1 MASNK
6 ELQAQIEQLQAALAN
21 ATKAKGNGELS
32 FKVSEKGAVSVYG
45 LGRFPVTLYSEQWP
59 RLFAAVPRLIAF
71 MDANRTSL
79 STKDKPV
86 TSANRPAAIVP
97 AEPVNV
103 DIPATDMTDSDIM
116 AALEAE
122 SVDAAIE

>member
-45 LGRFPVTLYSEQWP
+45 LGRFPYTLYSSQWA
-59 RLFAAVPRLIAF
+59 RVFAATDRMKAF
-71 MDANRTSL
+71 IDANQAL
-79 STKDKPV
+79 LATKDKPV
-86 TSANRPAAIVP
+86 PSAVP
-97 AEPVNV
+97 QLANITPIDV
-103 DIPATDMTDSDIM
+103 PATDID
-116 AALEAE
+116 AE
-122 SVDAAIE
+122 PTEAIE